1 MTSTIV
7 DDAMISEING
17 IVAADVLIK
26 SEDGKKQTFSPTK
39 AARAAVRYYKTILCE
54 GEIWWFDRTAGIYKP
69 GAIFLIKQEMEELV
83 SEHFTIH
90 LGNEMAEK
98 IKLRSRAIDT
108 FNSDPYKFPVA
119 NGIIDLKTGKLI
131 PYKGDGSE
139 LINMKSPVIFNESAT
154 CPNIESFFE
163 NVTED
168 KQSIETIKDAFVS
181 AMLGKAL
188 RAIYIWIGPGR
199 NGKGVLSNLFESF
212 FGDDQVVGI
221 DIEQLDRDKFASSS
235 IYNKR
240 IVYASETQGVAVKTG
255 KLKMIS
261 GGDKIRGELKYRP
274 SFQFRS
280 FATVILDSND
290 PPKFNDKSPGWK
302 ERLRPVVFPYQFV
315 SDPQTSLEKQDDPNI
330 LDKITTETE
339 LSGFLNVLMELAKEF
354 IANGCQLRR
363 VLSTDADAELYDE
376 RSHTVSSFFDRFCEY
391 DSNIRPDDINA
402 TQSFAAT
409 EFLYIFYNRYCEL
422 LSVAPQ
428 NHRSFTKYII
438 KDLDLSKGRIRDC
451 INPITGEID
460 GTARRGFYGVN
471 FSFVKFRKFDSG
483 TKLYPMQNLN
493 TVQDGIDS
501 STGCTT

>member
-1 MTSTIV
+1 
-7 DDAMISEING
+7 MISELNG
-17 IVAADVLIK
+17 IVTSDVLIR
-26 SEDGKKQTFSPTK
+26 SEDGKKLTFSPTK
-39 AARAAVRYYKTILCE
+39 AAKAAVCYYKTILCE

-69 GAIFLIKQEMEELV
+69 GAIFHIKQEMEELV

-139 LINMKSPVIFNESAT
+139 LINMKSPVTFNESAI
-154 CPNIESFFE
+154 CPNIESFFK

-168 KQSIETIKDAFVS
+168 KESIETIKDAFVS

-188 RAIYIWIGPGR
+188 RAIYIWIGRGR

-212 FGDDQVVGI
+212 FGKDQVVGA
-221 DIEQLDRDKFASSS
+221 DLEQFDRNKFASSS

-240 IVYASETQGVAVKTG
+240 IVYASETQGIAVKTG

-261 GGDKIRGELKYRP
+261 GGDKIQGEVKYRP

-290 PPKFNDKSPGWK
+290 PPKFNDQSPGWK
-302 ERLRPVVFPYQFV
+302 ERLRPVVFPYHFV
-315 SDPQTSLEKQDDPNI
+315 SSPQTSLEKHDDSNI
-330 LDKITTETE
+330 LDKITTEKE
-339 LSGFLNVLMELAKEF
+339 LSGFLNVLVELAKEF
-354 IANGCQLRR
+354 IANGCQLKR

-376 RSHTVSSFFDRFCEY
+376 RSHTVSAFFDRFCEY
-391 DSNIRPDDINA
+391 DVIQPDMVQA
-402 TQSFAAT
+402 EKSFAST
-409 EFLYIFYNRYCEL
+409 KVLYIFYERFCEL
-422 LSVAPQ
+422 LSVSPKNQ
-428 NHRSFTKYII
+428 RSFVKYI
-438 KDLDLSKGRIRDC
+438 KNDFGLVPGRVRNC
-451 INPITGEID
+451 IDPRTGEMD
-460 GTARRGFYGVN
+460 GKTHRGFYGIN
-471 FSFVKFRKFDSG
+471 FNFIKFRNFDSG
-483 TKLYPMQNLN
+483 TGLYPMRNLE
-493 TVQDGIDS
+493 TVQS
-501 STGCTT
+501 QCETTNSTACTT